1 MRRPLAVALPGSL
14 ASVVVST
21 LGSSSI
27 APGEESQAVRKTNRV
42 REKRRGR
49 NCVRFRD
56 VIAPE
61 RLERKW
67 N

>member
-1 MRRPLAVALPGSL
+1 MPL
-14 ASVVVST
+14 
-21 LGSSSI
+21 
-27 APGEESQAVRKTNRV
+27 GEESQAVRKTNRV

-56 VIAPE
+56 GITPARVE
-61 RLERKW
+61 WKW